1 MNRFWA
7 PGLGRYILRHPSSAL
22 PLALAGWRLRR
33 RGWCRSAP
41 FLPLPPVNYWAFRTT
56 TVSGSSGSPLSPEAM
71 VDAAKWSLRQ
81 SVGR

>member
-7 PGLGRYILRHPSSAL
+7 PGLGRYLLRHP
-22 PLALAGWRLRR
+22 LARAGWRLRR
-33 RGWCRSAP
+33 RGWWRSAP
-41 FLPLPPVNYWAFRTT
+41 FLPLPSVNYWAFRTT
-56 TVSGSSGSPLSPEAM
+56 AVGGSSGSPLSPEAV